1 GRYWRG
7 AHVATLLPAHE
18 DWNRDDRERGDGVT
32 TVATLQ
38 GGQPLIL
45 HHRFGEGHVLTV
57 LTSAGQS
64 WTNWPRQFIYV
75 PFVLESFKQVASRP
89 EGGRSIESGSV
100 LSFRLPAAVSDPEI
114 HIDRPDG
121 TTLPIRATPDRATAT
136 SQAAGSDASDAE
148 GP

>member
-1 GRYWRG
+1 DGRG
-7 AHVATLLPAHE
+7 THVASLLPRHD
-18 DWNRDDRERGDGVT
+18 DWERSDDRRADGVT
-32 TVATLQ
+32 TVASLKS
-38 GGQPLIL
+38 GDPLIL

-75 PFVLESFKQVASRP
+75 PFVLESFKQLASRT

-100 LSFRLPAAVSDPEI
+100 LSFRLPAAEFDPEI
-114 HIDRPDG
+114 HIERPDG

-136 SQAAGSDASDAE
+136 SQTAGSDASDAE